1 MRYHDVDILA
11 CAAALP
17 EERVSSAELEERLR
31 PLYERLRLPEG
42 RLELM
47 TGIRERRFWT
57 AGTRPS
63 QAAAQAAEKALAQT
77 GLAKSDLGAL
87 LYCGVSRDFVEPATS
102 TAVARELGLPT
113 DVLNFDLSNACLG
126 MLSGVAVLAD
136 AIAAGSLACG
146 MVVTGENSRP
156 LVEHTIARLN
166 ADLGLTRQSVKPEFA
181 SLTIGSAAAA
191 VIVARRGFAGRS
203 GHALQAIAHA
213 SDCAG
218 SGLCQGDAAGG
229 MVEGSHPVMKTDSH
243 ELLVQGIAVAERMW
257 RRLQAEGCWR
267 GDGRPDLICGHQVGK
282 VHRDQLFA
290 RLGLPVELDFPVFP
304 ELGNCGSASLPACCA
319 LAAERGAL
327 RPGMRLAWLGIGSG
341 INSAGAAILW

>member
-1 MRYHDVDILA
+1 
-11 CAAALP
+11 
-17 EERVSSAELEERLR
+17 
-31 PLYERLRLPEG
+31 
-42 RLELM
+42 M
-47 TGIRERRFWT
+47 TGIRERRFW
-57 AGTRPS
+57 AAETRPS
-63 QAAAQAAEKALAQT
+63 EAAAKAAKAALAQA
-77 GLAKSDLGAL
+77 GLDQAELGAL

-102 TAVARELGLPT
+102 TAVARALGLPP

-126 MLSGVAVLAD
+126 MLSGIAVLAD
-136 AIAAGSLACG
+136 AITAGSLSCG

-166 ADLGLTRQSVKPEFA
+166 ADTTLTRQSLKPEFA

-191 VIVARRGFAGRS
+191 VIVAKRGFGGRA

-213 SDCAG
+213 SDCEG
-218 SGLCQGDAAGG
+218 SALCQGDAAGG
-229 MVEGSHPVMKTDSH
+229 MVAGSQPVMKTDSH

-257 RRLQAEGCWR
+257 RRLQAEGCWKN
-267 GDGRPDLICGHQVGK
+267 GRPDLVCGHQVGK

-341 INSAGAAILW
+341 INSAGAAIRW